1 MIIYHTH
8 THTHTQ
14 GLIELQKAQR
24 TLRQFPSWERNDVQR
39 ERVVTLTIK
48 YSQSTKYTTV
58 V

>member
-1 MIIYHTH
+1 MIIYH